1 MSLCVKWK
9 EWKSRFVA
17 DMEMCC
23 PDLLLGSTCGPATGT
38 AFKICLSCRNDN
50 PPQYSCLENPM
61 DGGAWQA
68 TVDGVAKSQTWLTT
82 EFPHLR
88 PHPFP
93 SGLHP
98 VTEQCVCAGCIKDSH
113 LAPLEIT
120 FIASPNVMVSLS
132 HCFRSPTRLAEV
144 LPDLCSNSIFLS
156 VQLCFFLQ
164 IFLHF
169 MAFDP

>member
-1 MSLCVKWK
+1 MLVNCLTCLTSVSLCVKWK
-9 EWKSRFVA
+9 EWKSRFVV

-23 PDLLLGSTCGPATGT
+23 PDLFLGSTCGPATGT
-38 AFKICLSCRNDN
+38 AFRICLSCRNDS

-68 TVDGVAKSQTWLTT
+68 TVHGVAKSQTRLTT

-98 VTEQCVCAGCIKDSH
+98 VTEQCVCRLYKGQPFGPIRDN
-113 LAPLEIT
+113 
-120 FIASPNVMVSLS
+120 F
-132 HCFRSPTRLAEV
+132 HCFTECHGFTESL
-144 LPDLCSNSIFLS
+144 
-156 VQLCFFLQ
+156 LQ
-164 IFLHF
+164 IPYQVGWGFARLV
-169 MAFDP
+169 

>member
-68 TVDGVAKSQTWLTT
+68 TVHGVAKSQTRLTT
-82 EFPHLR
+82 EFPHLD
-88 PHPFP
+88 PTF
-93 SGLHP
+93 SP
-98 VTEQCVCAGCIKDSH
+98 VLCIQWLSSVCAGCIKDSH

-120 FIASPNVMVSLS
+120 FIASLNVMVSLS

-144 LPDLCSNSIFLS
+144 FPDLCSNSVFLS